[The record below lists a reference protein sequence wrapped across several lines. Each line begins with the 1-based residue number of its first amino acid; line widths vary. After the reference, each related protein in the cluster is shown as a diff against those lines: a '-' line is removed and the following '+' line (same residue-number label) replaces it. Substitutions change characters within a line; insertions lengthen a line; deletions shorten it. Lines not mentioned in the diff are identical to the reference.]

1 MVCEQAPQ
9 QPFTRLSMTGFSQV
23 YGTDDTFSENQ
34 LDTIADGGRYIMIN
48 QGGRIASRHQRST
61 ATTSIEAR
69 ELSITKAID
78 FLAKGLRA
86 TNRVY
91 IGRFVINPGFIDQLV
106 MSNEGFL
113 ARTVQSGVVNA
124 ASLTSVL
131 QDESAPDTVL
141 IEVEV
146 APAYPCN
153 KIRIT
158 IVS

>member
-1 MVCEQAPQ
+1 
-9 QPFTRLSMTGFSQV
+9 MTGFSAV
-23 YGTDDTFSENQ
+23 YGTDDKFSENQ
-34 LDTIADGGRYIMIN
+34 LDVIADGGRYVLIN

-78 FLAKGLRA
+78 FMAKGLRA

-91 IGRFVINPGFIDQLV
+91 IGRFVINSGFIDQLV
-106 MSNEGFL
+106 MANEGYL
-113 ARTVQSGVVNA
+113 ARTVQAGVVSTA
-124 ASLTSVL
+124 ALKSVL
-131 QDESAPDTVL
+131 QDDSAPDTVL

-146 APAYPCN
+146 EPAYPCN